1 MNKHLKYALLPLD
14 AKKKKKKAIVINY
27 NIWNKIKL
35 LEILFVAST
44 SMNSPGQCVPV
55 W

>member
-14 AKKKKKKAIVINY
+14 ATKKNKAIVINY
-27 NIWNKIKL
+27 NIWNKIKI
-35 LEILFVAST
+35 LEILFVAFT